1 MKPSYVGAQDSDE
14 SLFDPED
21 LLSVKQIIGMHLM
34 SRKELYRRI
43 RTGRV
48 RHVRV
53 GRRIMMKQSW
63 LFERTGQTRFPER
76 GMNFIEMMNDHS
88 SQPTTDTHDDK

>member
-1 MKPSYVGAQDSDE
+1 MKPNYVGGQDSDE

-21 LLSVKQIIGMHLM
+21 LLSVKEIIGMHLM

-76 GMNFIEMMNDHS
+76 KMTLIEMINDQYS
-88 SQPTTDTHDDK
+88 KPTTDTHDDE